1 MDDNRYTAEKLKKLR
16 TRKNLTQKELAEDLG
31 TSQQQIARYE
41 NGERN
46 FKQDFLKELAEY
58 FNVSI
63 QEFFP
68 GEIEDVKQT
77 EYIPVYENI
86 NFKKINEYIE
96 VPKSWIKNKKNVLC
110 VKLNGNII
118 LYKKENDE
126 YLIYE
131 NTKKEN

>member
-1 MDDNRYTAEKLKKLR
+1 MDNNEYASEKLKKLR
-16 TRKNLTQKELAEDLG
+16 ARKNLTQKELADELNID
-31 TSQQQIARYE
+31 QRQISRYE
-41 NGERN
+41 SGQRQ
-46 FKQDFLKELAEY
+46 FKPDFLGKLAEY

>member
-68 GEIEDVKQT
+68 GEIENVKQT

-96 VPKSWIKNKKNVLC
+96 IPKSWIKNKKNIVC
-110 VKLNGNII
+110 IKLNGDII
-118 LYKKENDE
+118 LYKKENNE
-126 YLIYE
+126 YLIFE
-131 NTKKEN
+131 RDK